1 MFGIET
7 GAASNLYQI
16 VLLVHLLL
24 SIAGFGGVL
33 LNGVYAAR
41 AKQRPGPEGLAIS
54 EANYSVSVIAEV
66 LILLVPIS
74 GLALV
79 WVSDGAWALSDLWV
93 WLSIALYAVAFAIS
107 RVVLMPGHRRIN
119 ELLTELIRT
128 PSPSGPPPQVAE
140 VERIGRTMGMAG
152 GALNVLLVVI
162 VVLMIWK
169 PT

>member
-1 MFGIET
+1 MFGIEI
-7 GAASNLYQI
+7 GVAGNVYRI

-54 EANYSVSVIAEV
+54 EVNYSVSAIAEV
-66 LILLVPIS
+66 FIILVPVS

-79 WVSDGAWALSDLWV
+79 WASDGIWVLSDLWV

-107 RVVLMPGHRRIN
+107 RFVLMPSHRRIN
-119 ELLTELIRT
+119 QLLAEMGRT
-128 PSPSGPPPQVAE
+128 PASSGPPTQVTE
-140 VERIGRTMGMAG
+140 VERIGRNMGMAG